1 MPSPLISFCLCA
13 TFDTLLSS
21 INLKYW
27 RLIAESS
34 FFLCGK
40 NICTSAHILG
50 VCKIAPH
57 QGHFS
62 LNIKKVL
69 CELVVTLQHFLSSY
83 KPNKYPYINF
93 INLVREG
100 LGKGKNLKLQLV
112 KVSLVYYTQPL
123 TGI

>member
-83 KPNKYPYINF
+83 KPNKYPDINF

-100 LGKGKNLKLQLV
+100 KKPKTTPCKSFLGILH
-112 KVSLVYYTQPL
+112 SA
-123 TGI
+123 